1 MKKPSLWDALKGW
14 KTIIVAVICGG
25 VAAMIG
31 AAAMLDW
38 AQPLH
43 DWLPTLPGWLIVLLA
58 SFIGGAL
65 RVITTTPLF
74 KDKP

>member
-1 MKKPSLWDALKGW
+1 MDKPGFWAALNGW
-14 KTIIVAVICGG
+14 RTMIVAVICGG
-25 VAAMIG
+25 AAAMIG

-38 AQPLH
+38 AAPLH

-65 RVITTTPLF
+65 RTITTTPMGSS
-74 KDKP
+74 K